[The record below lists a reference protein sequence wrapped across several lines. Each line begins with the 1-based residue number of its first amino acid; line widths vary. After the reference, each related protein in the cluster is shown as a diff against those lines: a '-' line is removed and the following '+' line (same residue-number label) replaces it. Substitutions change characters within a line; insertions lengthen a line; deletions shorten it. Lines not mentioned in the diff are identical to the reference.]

1 MGGFTLPLT
10 HLHCSVAQLSKHFHT
25 APSASSHRE
34 LSYPGPIWPGSAGTP
49 RSLWQRATSWL
60 CLRIRFKEK
69 RHSLLSRSCSNREG
83 TLTHPRLSHKWPF
96 PIFMGLKVS
105 CSHKVSH
112 PQNATWHYSRLATGQ
127 AQGRMVAQQGHQ
139 PCAPAA
145 VAPTV
150 PAAPSLPLQHLE
162 LAANW
167 IFPLDENG
175 GKALGHCVNSA
186 CRLELTPGHVTAA
199 QRQLGLN
206 QCSGS
211 RQAAR
216 KIKVSRPI
224 RDSVWHIL
232 LSTRI
237 NSTWNTSHCLGMDCP
252 AALLPPTVFLPL
264 DYLHVTY
271 NKKHH
276 AFLLIV

>member
-10 HLHCSVAQLSKHFHT
+10 HRHCSVAQLSKHFHT

-34 LSYPGPIWPGSAGTP
+34 LSYPGPIWSGSAGTP

-60 CLRIRFKEK
+60 CLRIRFYGEAPFPAEQILLQQGGDFDSPTIVSQVTFSHFYGFKSQLQSRSLSATKCNLALFPTCHRASTGTEGRWHSRVTSPVPQALLQQLFQ
-69 RHSLLSRSCSNREG
+69 RHLPCPCSTRSLL
-83 TLTHPRLSHKWPF
+83 
-96 PIFMGLKVS
+96 
-105 CSHKVSH
+105 
-112 PQNATWHYSRLATGQ
+112 Q
-127 AQGRMVAQQGHQ
+127 AAF
-139 PCAPAA
+139 
-145 VAPTV
+145 
-150 PAAPSLPLQHLE
+150 
-162 LAANW
+162 
-167 IFPLDENG
+167 FPLHKNG
-175 GKALGHCVNSA
+175 GKALGNCVNS
-186 CRLELTPGHVTAA
+186 ELTPGHGRAA
-199 QRQLGLN
+199 QWQFGLS

-224 RDSVWHIL
+224 RDSAWHVL

-237 NSTWNTSHCLGMDCP
+237 NSTWNISHYLGMDCP

-276 AFLLIV
+276 AFLPIV